1 MAMNRTAFKKQLQ
14 EGLNTVFGLE
24 YMRQKEVWRQYLD
37 VETESKKAY
46 IEDVMMSG
54 FSAAPVKPEGAGV
67 HYDTAGEVY
76 VARYLFETIA
86 LAFAI
91 TEEAEEDGLYGSMG
105 AKLSKALARAMQ
117 HTKAVKAANVL
128 NNGFSA
134 SYLGGDGVSLFSTA
148 HLVSGGNASNMLST
162 AADFSETSLED
173 LLNQISDATDY
184 KGIPI
189 QIDAVR
195 CVGPTALRF
204 IFQRVLFS
212 ELQSDSAENN
222 INAVKSIGL
231 LPGGYVTDTRLTD
244 PDAWFIKTDCPDGLK
259 HVVRKAISGG
269 VEGDFESGNMR
280 YKKRERYVNGWS
292 DWHGAYGTAGG
303 GS

>member
-1 MAMNRTAFKKQLQ
+1 MAMNRTQFRRQLE
-14 EGLNTVFGLE
+14 EGLNSVFGLE
-24 YMRQKEVWRQYLD
+24 YRRQKEVWRQYLD

-46 IEDVMMSG
+46 VEDVMMAG
-54 FSAAPVKPEGAGV
+54 FGAAPVKPEGSGV
-67 HYDTAGEVY
+67 AYDSTGELY
-76 VARYLFETIA
+76 TARYLFETIA

-91 TEEAEEDGLYGSMG
+91 TEEAEEDTLYGSIG

-134 SYLGGDGVSLFSTA
+134 SYLGGDGVKLFSTA
-148 HLVSGGNASNMLST
+148 HLGDGGETSNT
-162 AADFSETSLED
+162 PATPADFSETSLED
-173 LLNQISDATDY
+173 MLNLIADATDY

-189 QIDAVR
+189 QLEAVR
-195 CVGPTALRF
+195 LVGPTQLQF
-204 IFQRVLFS
+204 TMQRVLYS

-222 INAVKSIGL
+222 INAIKSKGL

-244 PDAWFIKTDCPDGLK
+244 PDAWFIKTDCPEGLK
-259 HVVRKAISGG
+259 HIVRKAISGG
-269 VEGDFESGNMR
+269 VEGDFETGNMR

-292 DWHGAYGTAGG
+292 DWHGAYGSEGG